1 MQSNKQKSLK
11 YISLLNSICAFLG
24 EKSVG
29 ELNNEKKNKES
40 IFFLQKAIT
49 FFSEF
54 VFKYIT

>member
-29 ELNNEKKNKES
+29 ELNNEKKKNKGS
-40 IFFLQKAIT
+40 IFLKKAIT